1 MQIITSTN
9 GELLIDTD
17 STTTKNINE
26 IYSFILQE
34 VMVIQSIEPTTN
46 TDFSITT
53 PSSCDLT
60 TTYVHNN
67 STNSLNVCHSSSS
80 CKL

>member
-1 MQIITSTN
+1 MQSITSTN

-34 VMVIQSIEPTTN
+34 AMVIQSIEPTTV
-46 TDFSITT
+46 TDFNIKS

-60 TTYVHNN
+60 TTYVHNKYQ
-67 STNSLNVCHSSSS
+67 TR
-80 CKL
+80 